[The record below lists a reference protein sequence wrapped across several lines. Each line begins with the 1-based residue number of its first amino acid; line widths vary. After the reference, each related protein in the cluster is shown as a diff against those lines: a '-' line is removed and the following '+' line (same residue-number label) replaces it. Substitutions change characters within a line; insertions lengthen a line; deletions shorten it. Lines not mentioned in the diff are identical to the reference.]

1 MRPLLIFDK
10 SFLQSLSVDEAVM
23 LDQMFSCVIT
33 PLFFVET
40 MADLTKEP
48 KGGRT
53 AEQIVGGL
61 AERTPVVHSYVN
73 TFHYDILL
81 GELLGDRATMD
92 HRPVVAGGVPVRS
105 EGRTGVV
112 YKKSE
117 EAEAFERWQC
127 GRFLEV
133 ERIAARAWRD
143 KLGDIDLPAM
153 AQAYKSLLRKEA
165 RPRSHDDARVL
176 SKAIVNL
183 QGQNYKLL
191 VLAHGLLGMPM
202 SILPHIIKAW
212 KAAGSLTLSEYAPF
226 TAHCLEVDLYF
237 YLALSN
243 GIISDQRASNRI
255 DISYL
260 YYLPFATIF
269 ASGDRLHQAS
279 APRFFDERQHFA
291 WGPDLKR
298 DLAEL
303 NVHFLALPDE
313 EKAKGLFSIGDRPPT
328 DHLGLCATL
337 WDRCRPNWRTPKTP
351 MPKLTSG
358 QHDDIIGRSNRLIG
372 MAEKGVLAS
381 RDRMPSQDQLSD
393 LIIQRDIPRQRG
405 SWRMFSAEIEAAD
418 DAENARRRSKSR
430 PPKSTGETSR
440 SR

>member
-10 SFLQSLSVDEAVM
+10 SFLQSLSVDESVM

-40 MADLTKEP
+40 MADLAKEA

-73 TFHYDILL
+73 TFHYNVLL
-81 GELLGDRATMD
+81 SELLGDRATMD

-153 AQAYKSLLRKEA
+153 AHAYKSMLRKEA
-165 RPRSHDDARVL
+165 RPRSHDDARAL
-176 SKAIVNL
+176 AKTIVNL
-183 QGQNYKLL
+183 QGQSYKLL
-191 VLAHGLLGMPM
+191 VLAHKLLGMPM
-202 SILPHIIKAW
+202 SILPCIIKTW
-212 KAAGSLTLSEYAPF
+212 KEAGSLTLGQYAPF
-226 TAHCLEVDLYF
+226 TSHCLEVDLYF

-243 GIISDQRASNRI
+243 GIISDQRASNRV

-269 ASGDRLHQAS
+269 VSGDRLHRAS
-279 APRFFDERQHFA
+279 APRFFDDRQHFV
-291 WGPDLKR
+291 WGPDLKS

-303 NVHFLALPDE
+303 NAHFLALPDE
-313 EKAKGLFSIGDRPPT
+313 EKAKGLFSIGDRPPI
-328 DHLGLCATL
+328 DHHGLCATL
-337 WDRCRPNWRTPKTP
+337 WDSCGPNWRMPKTV
-351 MPKLTSG
+351 MPKLTPE
-358 QHDDIIGRSNRLIG
+358 QHDDIVGRSSRLIG
-372 MAEKGVLAS
+372 IAEQGMLAY
-381 RDRMPSQDQLSD
+381 RGPFPSQDQLSD
-393 LIIQRDIPRQRG
+393 LIIQRDIPRRRG
-405 SWRMFSAEIEAAD
+405 SWRMFSAKIEAAD
-418 DAENARRRSKSR
+418 DAEAARRRSKPR
-430 PPKSTGETSR
+430 PPRSTGETTWPY
-440 SR
+440 